1 MKLLAV
7 AGTHSGVGKTTVAAG
22 VLAALRRR
30 GLRVA
35 AFKAGPDYIDPSYL
49 SWAAGSPCRNLDTWL
64 LSPDAI
70 GELMDR
76 QARNCDIA
84 VIEGVM
90 GLFDGRSGADEAGST
105 AHLAK
110 LVGAPVILVVD
121 AYAMARSAAAVVL
134 GYQHFDPNL
143 RLTGVILNRVAGDA
157 HYEMAAGPVQQA
169 TSLPVLGY
177 LPLDEAL
184 RLPERHLGLIPMVEG
199 PAGDEF
205 FQHLAEI
212 VERQID
218 LDLLLRLAETF
229 AWHATPQLFPA
240 EPVPALVRI
249 AVAIDSAFSFYY
261 QDSLD
266 LLEAWGAEIVPFSPL
281 TDTALPPSTDAVY
294 IGGGFPELYAR
305 ELAENEGMKK
315 ALQEAARQGKPIY
328 GECGGLMYLGETL
341 SDLEGRA
348 FSMAAVIPLSST
360 MRRRQLTLG
369 YREARLLHDSP
380 FLPAGSTVRGH
391 EFHWSGLRE
400 PPPRSNAAYEFQEQ
414 DGRCEG
420 YVNGSLFA
428 SYLHVHLASDP
439 RLAPAF
445 VATAAR
451 SRSSEDGAAGSE
463 S

>member
-1 MKLLAV
+1 MKLLV
-7 AGTHSGVGKTTVAAG
+7 IVGTHSGVGKTTVSAG

-49 SWAAGSPCRNLDTWL
+49 SRAAGSPCRNLDTWL
-64 LSPDAI
+64 LPPDAVR
-70 GELMDR
+70 ELVGR
-76 QARNCDIA
+76 RAPGCDVA

-90 GLFDGRSGADEAGST
+90 GLFDGRSGEDEAGSA

-110 LVGAPVILVVD
+110 LIGAPVILVVD
-121 AYAMARSAAAVVL
+121 AYAMARSAAAMVL
-134 GYQHFDPNL
+134 GYQRFDPKL
-143 RLTGVILNRVAGDA
+143 RLAGVILNRVAGEA
-157 HYEMAAGPVQQA
+157 HFAMAAGPIQQA
-169 TSLPVLGY
+169 TSLPVLGF
-177 LPLDEAL
+177 LPRDDAL

-205 FQHLAEI
+205 FERLAET

-218 LDLLLRLAETF
+218 LDLLLRLGPTF
-229 AWHATPQLFPA
+229 EWRGVPRLFPP
-240 EPVPALVRI
+240 EPLPSRARI
-249 AVAIDSAFSFYY
+249 AVAMDRAFSFYY

-266 LLEAWGAEIVPFSPL
+266 LLESWGAEVVPFSPL
-281 TDTALPPSTDAVY
+281 ADATLPPATDAAY

-305 ELAENEGMKK
+305 ELAENESMKK
-315 ALQEAARQGKPIY
+315 ALQDAARQGKPVY

-348 FSMAAVIPLSST
+348 FSMATLIPLCST
-360 MRRRQLTLG
+360 MDNRQLTLG
-369 YREARLLHDSP
+369 YREARLLHNSP
-380 FLPAGSTVRGH
+380 FLPAGEAVRGH

-400 PPPRSNAAYEFQEQ
+400 PPTRSKAAYEFPEQ

-420 YVNGSLFA
+420 YVNGSVFA

-439 RLAPAF
+439 RLAPNF
-445 VATAAR
+445 VATADWASHR
-451 SRSSEDGAAGSE
+451 KWGTGGGR
-463 S
+463 